1 MIIQLK
7 TILLFEL
14 SSLRWCKSSLVCRW
28 SKLWGASVFRTW
40 SRWVVQV
47 NHLMIGQ
54 GWSLGEFLRLGRWW
68 LLLMSCLSRRGW
80 TFKTSLPNWTTAAV
94 LYSGLL
100 TPAMCKQLRRSYC
113 SMGSFLSCWSV
124 MSSLI
129 WALDASWSAT
139 VCFRDCTSSHSAPR
153 ISSRY
158 WLAGVI
164 PTLDFVTW
172 NIWIY
177 RGHGELNLDAALLAG
192 TKAYG
197 MSRKLG
203 IIKRFNRLQFE

>member
-14 SSLRWCKSSLVCRW
+14 SSLRWCKSSMVCRW
-28 SKLWGASVFRTW
+28 SKLWGVSVFRTW
-40 SRWVVQV
+40 SWWGVQV

-80 TFKTSLPNWTTAAV
+80 TFKTSLINWTTAAV

-113 SMGSFLSCWSV
+113 SMGSFLSCRSV

-129 WALDASWSAT
+129 WALDCTASETALHHTVLQGFPAGTDWLVWS
-139 VCFRDCTSSHSAPR
+139 
-153 ISSRY
+153 
-158 WLAGVI
+158 

-177 RGHGELNLDAALLAG
+177 RGHGELNLDAALLTG